1 MTSTNV
7 STPQHVEEIAR
18 SVLTACGVA
27 FAAVEAK
34 ASPSGWD
41 LRVTAPDRGPWVFS
55 VFPGPAASVR
65 ERLHLQVEQRI
76 AR

>member
-1 MTSTNV
+1 MPTTNV

-18 SVLTACGVA
+18 SVLTACGVVFTGIQA
-27 FAAVEAK
+27 TVT
-34 ASPSGWD
+34 PTGWD
-41 LRVTAPDRGPWVFS
+41 VRVTADRGPWVLS

-65 ERLHLQVEQRI
+65 ERLHTQVEQRI